1 MTMSLSSFEEPSI
14 LTIYRN
20 SLQAITQRGEI
31 TNNGILFPWVG
42 EFLNRDNTLE
52 IVRGI
57 FRCDLS
63 YFTLCSITSHKLL
76 TSDI

>member
-14 LTIYRN
+14 LTICRN
-20 SLQAITQRGEI
+20 NLQVVIQHGEI

-57 FRCDLS
+57 FRSDLS
-63 YFTLCSITSHKLL
+63 YFTLSVPFLFINC
-76 TSDI
+76 

>member
-20 SLQAITQRGEI
+20 ILQVITKHGEI
-31 TNNGILFPWVG
+31 TNNGILFPWVE

-52 IVRGI
+52 IV
-57 FRCDLS
+57 
-63 YFTLCSITSHKLL
+63 
-76 TSDI
+76 